1 MYEMKRSNQ
10 FAKDYVKAY
19 KAGKDLDKID
29 KIMFRLANKESL
41 ESKHKEHSLTGNYKG
56 HKECHITPDWLLIY
70 SLDVEN
76 NLITFVRTGT
86 HSELF

>member
-1 MYEMKRSNQ
+1 MKRASQ

-29 KIMFRLANKESL
+29 KIMFRLANQEPL
-41 ESKHKEHSLTGNYKG
+41 EPKHKDHILTGNYKG
-56 HKECHITPDWLLIY
+56 HRECHITPDWLLIY
-70 SLDVEN
+70 KIDNEN
-76 NLITFVRTGT
+76 NIITFVRTGT